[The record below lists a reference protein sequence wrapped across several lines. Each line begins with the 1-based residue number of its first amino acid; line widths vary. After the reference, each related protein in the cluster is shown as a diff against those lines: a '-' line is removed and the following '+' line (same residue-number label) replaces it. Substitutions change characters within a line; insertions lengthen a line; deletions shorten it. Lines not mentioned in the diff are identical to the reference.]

1 MRGKQLTICLLVAC
15 ALLPRIATAQY
26 STAPATLETRVT
38 AEPIPFTVA
47 PPQSMA
53 QCNNVLKELTKA
65 INERSFKK
73 WIALQSFLNRVCKPH
88 MEGNSYVNNLG
99 SLATALNGDNQ
110 RMKALNMA
118 NFCLR
123 FNGNDLTCLLE
134 KAEALYHLGRA
145 PEAKAVVEMSLSLGA
160 ITDLDAAAKQALQR
174 LHHSLSVRPTN
185 LIAVAA
191 SDGATAQTREEIA
204 AQYERDVQDC
214 KKRYPTESPQTM
226 VAETQCLNRAMTV
239 VLPSWGNNRDLVQT
253 WMSYRAVIAERIQ
266 NNKMTVT
273 EGIAEIKQRWSELQT
288 EVQRRNAYAAQADA
302 ARARQAYEANEA
314 SAREIEAYDAAVAQQ
329 KAADRANDIAEAQM
343 YINAFQSLK
352 PAPVPRLQT
361 TCMQNG
367 NFTYCH

>member
-1 MRGKQLTICLLVAC
+1 MRQFDMRHRLGLT
-15 ALLPRIATAQY
+15 ALLLISAFV
-26 STAPATLETRVT
+26 APAVG
-38 AEPIPFTVA
+38 AEKIPYCGGAFIGCVGGFTKPSPPSPQTPIQKPVA
-47 PPQSMA
+47 PSP
-53 QCNNVLKELTKA
+53 
-65 INERSFKK
+65 
-73 WIALQSFLNRVCKPH
+73 
-88 MEGNSYVNNLG
+88 
-99 SLATALNGDNQ
+99 TA
-110 RMKALNMA
+110 
-118 NFCLR
+118 
-123 FNGNDLTCLLE
+123 
-134 KAEALYHLGRA
+134 
-145 PEAKAVVEMSLSLGA
+145 
-160 ITDLDAAAKQALQR
+160 
-174 LHHSLSVRPTN
+174 
-185 LIAVAA
+185 
-191 SDGATAQTREEIA
+191 AQTREEIA
-204 AQYERDVQDC
+204 AQYERGVQDC
-214 KKRYPTESPQTM
+214 KKVFPTNNPQTI

-239 VLPSWGNNRDLVQT
+239 VLPNWGNNRDLVQT

-273 EGIAEIKQRWSELQT
+273 EGIAEIRQRWSELQT